1 MRMQWLAVVCVGFL
15 ACQEKGG
22 QDLVLQDQKARVSY
36 SIGMSM
42 GNNLKQQSVEV
53 DLDIL
58 ARGIKDALSS
68 AKALMT
74 EEEIHQCLTEWQ
86 QEMMIKQNA
95 AAQKLGESNMK
106 DGEVFLSE
114 NKNKEGVI
122 TLPSGLQYK
131 VLKAGAGAKPKSTD
145 TVTTH
150 YRGTLIDGTEFDSSY
165 KRGQPAR
172 FPVNRVIAGWTEAL
186 QLMEVGAKWQLFVPS
201 NLAYGARGSGDKI
214 GPNATLI
221 FEVELIAIN

>member
-1 MRMQWLAVVCVGFL
+1 M
-15 ACQEKGG
+15 
-22 QDLVLQDQKARVSY
+22 
-36 SIGMSM
+36 
-42 GNNLKQQSVEV
+42 
-53 DLDIL
+53 
-58 ARGIKDALSS
+58 RGIQDALSG

-74 EEEIHQCLTEWQ
+74 EEEIRQCLTEWQ
-86 QEMMIKQNA
+86 QELMVKQNA

-131 VLKAGAGAKPKSTD
+131 VVKAGAKPKSTD

-172 FPVNRVIAGWTEAL
+172 FAVNRVIAGWTEAL
-186 QLMEVGAKWQLFVPS
+186 QLMQVGAKWQLFVPS
-201 NLAYGARGSGDKI
+201 NLAYGARGAGDKI